1 MTESAPPAPIVI
13 ADGITDVAPGIFVIP
28 DSGVPLVPNIGVV
41 CGDSGVLVI
50 DTGMGPRNAENVLA
64 RVREIANDRPI
75 YVTTTHF
82 HPEHSYGISAFASEA
97 TVLMNEA
104 QLTDLRNKG
113 EGYLEFF
120 RTFGPSVAE
129 QLVDVAF
136 TTPDVVYATEYE
148 LDLGGRVVRMH
159 ATGQAHTKGDQ
170 VIRVPDASAVFCGD
184 LVEES
189 QFSIFPW
196 FPPEDMDVSGSR
208 WISVMEGLLA
218 AGDTLV
224 VPGHGRVSG
233 AGLLEEVHDYLRF
246 LRDEVWSRKA
256 SGASD
261 DVISAEVY
269 ELARAA
275 HPRWVG
281 EEWIEKGVQCFCAE
295 HDTAGSAQQ

>member
-28 DSGVPLVPNIGVV
+28 DNGVPLVPNIGVV

-104 QLTDLRNKG
+104 QLTDLRTKG

-120 RTFGPSVAE
+120 RTFGPSVAD

-136 TTPDVVYATEYE
+136 TTPDIVYATEYE

-196 FPPEDMDVSGSR
+196 FPPEDMDVSGTR

-256 SGASD
+256 AGASD
-261 DVISAEVY
+261 DLISAEVY

-275 HPRWVG
+275 HPQWVG
-281 EEWIEKGVQCFCAE
+281 EEWIEKGVQCFCSE
-295 HDTAGSAQQ
+295 HDAVGATQQ

>member
-13 ADGITDVAPGIFVIP
+13 AEGITDVAPGIFVIP
-28 DSGVPLVPNIGVV
+28 DNGVPLVPNIGVV

-104 QLTDLRNKG
+104 QLTDLHNKG

-120 RTFGPSVAE
+120 RTFGPSVAD
-129 QLVDVAF
+129 QLVGVAF
-136 TTPDVVYATEYE
+136 TAPDVVYSTEYE

-196 FPPEDMDVSGSR
+196 FPPEDMDVSGTR

-224 VPGHGRVSG
+224 VPGHGRVSD

-256 SGASD
+256 AGASD
-261 DVISAEVY
+261 DLISAEVY

-281 EEWIEKGVQCFCAE
+281 EEWIEKGVQCFCSE
-295 HDTAGSAQQ
+295 HDAAAKLQQ